1 MLSIRYITQLML
13 SVFVGLLVVSNYS
26 FAKSTEQSNDLKLVT
41 VVPVVASMA
50 QELVENTPIEMI
62 LLPPAKYNI
71 KRIPGW
77 LNRQPPESYPVADAV
92 VGISSVWQNVDA
104 YPALRNHNI
113 AVIPIDVAQALL
125 PKGEKVAT
133 LQSQGESASYF
144 WLSPANSLIMLGILH
159 RDLMLVL
166 QHHQIDE
173 LEQVRRQLNLN
184 FDKMHKSLR
193 QSQIDLEA
201 TLFERDFMQ
210 VMIDKAELKDLASST
225 LLPIVEQENMLDE
238 AFTTVLISNRK
249 PNHSSFKSLPKHVFI
264 WSVDDFSKA
273 RDGTYTQRWQKNVT
287 RLKAKQKS

>member
-1 MLSIRYITQLML
+1 MLSIRYITQHML
-13 SVFVGLLVVSNYS
+13 SVFVGLLAVSNYS
-26 FAKSTEQSNDLKLVT
+26 FAESTEQANDLKLVT

-77 LNRQPPESYPVADAV
+77 LDRQPPESYPVADAV
-92 VGISSVWQNVDA
+92 IGISSVWQNVDA
-104 YPALRNHNI
+104 YPALRNQNI

-133 LQSQGESASYF
+133 LPSQGESASYF

-173 LEQVRRQLNLN
+173 LEQVKRQLNLN

-201 TLFERDFMQ
+201 NLFERDFMQ

-225 LLPIVEQENMLDE
+225 LLPIVEQKDMLDE
-238 AFTTVLISNRK
+238 EFATVLISNRK

-264 WSVDDFSKA
+264 WSIDDFSKA
-273 RDGTYTQRWQKNVT
+273 RDGSYTQRWQKNV
-287 RLKAKQKS
+287 AKLMSNQKS